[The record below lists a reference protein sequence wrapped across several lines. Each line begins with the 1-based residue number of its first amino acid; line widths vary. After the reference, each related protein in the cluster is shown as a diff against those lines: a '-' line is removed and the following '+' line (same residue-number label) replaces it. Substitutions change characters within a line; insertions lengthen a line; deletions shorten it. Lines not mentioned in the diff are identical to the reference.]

1 MVDDCCKEEKYNLLL
16 KIEPWQKNDLSEQV
30 KISNGLISVLNW
42 SESKS
47 KAAVDFAVL
56 QGQFLI
62 KQGPTQDMTRLSL
75 KLAENHVPHQLIK
88 SKK

>member
-1 MVDDCCKEEKYNLLL
+1 MDCCKESKYNLLL
-16 KIEPWQKNDLSEQV
+16 KLEPFQRTNLFEQAKITNNLS
-30 KISNGLISVLNW
+30 IAMNW
-42 SESKS
+42 SETKS
-47 KAAVDFAVL
+47 KAAVEFAVL

-62 KQGPTQDMTRLSL
+62 KQGSTQDMTRLSL

>member
-1 MVDDCCKEEKYNLLL
+1 MDCCKETKYNLLL
-16 KIEPWQKNDLSEQV
+16 KLQPWQSSDLTEQT
-30 KISNGLISVLNW
+30 KITNGLMTVLNW

-47 KAAVDFAVL
+47 KAAVDFALL

>member
-1 MVDDCCKEEKYNLLL
+1 MDCCKESKYNLLL
-16 KIEPWQKNDLSEQV
+16 KIEPWQKNDLNEQA
-30 KISNGLISVLNW
+30 KISNGLVKVLNW
-42 SESKS
+42 SEAKS
-47 KAAVDFAVL
+47 KAAVDFAAL

>member
-1 MVDDCCKEEKYNLLL
+1 MDCCKESKYNLLL
-16 KIEPWQKNDLSEQV
+16 KLEPWQQNNLAEQSKLTKNLS
-30 KISNGLISVLNW
+30 LAMNW
-42 SESKS
+42 PETKS
-47 KAAVDFAVL
+47 KAAVDFAAM

>member
-1 MVDDCCKEEKYNLLL
+1 MDCCKESKYNLLL
-16 KIEPWQKNDLSEQV
+16 KLEPWQQNNLNEQAKLTTNLSV
-30 KISNGLISVLNW
+30 AMNW
-42 SESKS
+42 SETRSN
-47 KAAVDFAVL
+47 AAVEFAAL

>member
-1 MVDDCCKEEKYNLLL
+1 MDCCKESKYNLLL
-16 KIEPWQKNDLSEQV
+16 KLEPWQQNNLAEQSKLTKNLS
-30 KISNGLISVLNW
+30 LAMNW
-42 SESKS
+42 SDTKS
-47 KAAVDFAVL
+47 KAAVAFAAM

>member
-1 MVDDCCKEEKYNLLL
+1 MDCCKEAKYNLLL
-16 KIEPWQKNDLSEQV
+16 KIEPWQKNNLSEQA
-30 KISNGLISVLNW
+30 KLTTNLSLAMDW
-42 SESKS
+42 SETRS

>member
-1 MVDDCCKEEKYNLLL
+1 MDCCKESKYNLLL
-16 KIEPWQKNDLSEQV
+16 KIEPWQKNNLSEQAKV
-30 KISNGLISVLNW
+30 ITGLMTSLNW
-42 SESKS
+42 SETRS